1 MSFST
6 RTEKPSACA
15 LPTSASS
22 SKMTSS
28 SPFLHTLPMF
38 TIASPFLSSSTQNPE
53 KLYFVIFPL
62 DKSFVVWYN
71 CSCAC
76 GRGGIGI
83 RARLRGVS
91 SNGYG
96 FKSRRPHQNLL
107 SFARKVF
114 LCVSFLHEH
123 QHPSILLIFRAIL
136 LPAVVPPCYDSSQET
151 WECIRRFPKGDRR
164 HSSVFMP
171 LGRLRSGDSPCNAK
185 IKQQKNRP
193 AAAAPKADCAAH
205 SRAGSGIAHA
215 ISALSSPVCGARY
228 TCFGYASSCE
238 NT

>member
-1 MSFST
+1 MISFST
-6 RTEKPSACA
+6 RTVKFSACA
-15 LPTSASS
+15 LPISTSS
-22 SKMTSS
+22 SKMPSS

-38 TIASPFLSSSTQNPE
+38 TIASPFLSFSTQNPE
-53 KLYFVIFPL
+53 KSDFVIFPL
-62 DKSFVVWYN
+62 DKSLVVWYN

-114 LCVSFLHEH
+114 LCALFLPEHQIFLH
-123 QHPSILLIFRAIL
+123 S
-136 LPAVVPPCYDSSQET
+136 PPPQ
-151 WECIRRFPKGDRR
+151 RRFP
-164 HSSVFMP
+164 
-171 LGRLRSGDSPCNAK
+171 L
-185 IKQQKNRP
+185 QQKNQ
-193 AAAAPKADCAAH
+193 AAKESPCRSSAKSSRAAH
-205 SRAGSGIAHA
+205 FRMGSGIAHA
-215 ISALSSPVCGARY
+215 ISALPSPVCGARY
-228 TCFGYASSCE
+228 TCSGYASSCE

>member
-6 RTEKPSACA
+6 RTVKFSACA
-15 LPTSASS
+15 LPISTSS
-22 SKMTSS
+22 SRMPSS

-53 KLYFVIFPL
+53 KSDFVIFPL
-62 DKSFVVWYN
+62 DKSLVVWYN

-114 LCVSFLHEH
+114 LCALFLPEH
-123 QHPSILLIFRAIL
+123 QISLHS
-136 LPAVVPPCYDSSQET
+136 PP
-151 WECIRRFPKGDRR
+151 
-164 HSSVFMP
+164 
-171 LGRLRSGDSPCNAK
+171 RSGDSPCNKKQAAK
-185 IKQQKNRP
+185 ESPCSSAKSSR
-193 AAAAPKADCAAH
+193 AAH
-205 SRAGSGIAHA
+205 FRMGSGIAHA

-228 TCFGYASSCE
+228 TCSGYASSCE

>member
-1 MSFST
+1 MMSFST
-6 RTEKPSACA
+6 RTVKFSACA
-15 LPTSASS
+15 LPISTSS
-22 SKMTSS
+22 SKMPSS

-53 KLYFVIFPL
+53 KSDFVIFPL
-62 DKSFVVWYN
+62 DKPFAVWYN
-71 CSCAC
+71 YSCAC

-114 LCVSFLHEH
+114 LCALFLPEHQIFLHSH
-123 QHPSILLIFRAIL
+123 DFPRPSVFPLLR
-136 LPAVVPPCYDSSQET
+136 YKSTNSSVH
-151 WECIRRFPKGDRR
+151 PKGSRGR
-164 HSSVFMP
+164 SESP
-171 LGRLRSGDSPCNAK
+171 LVAAK
-185 IKQQKNRP
+185 KDQ
-193 AAAAPKADCAAH
+193 AAKAQKADCPAH
-205 SRAGSGIAHA
+205 SRTGSGIAHA

-228 TCFGYASSCE
+228 TCSGYASSCE

>member
-1 MSFST
+1 M
-6 RTEKPSACA
+6 P
-15 LPTSASS
+15 
-22 SKMTSS
+22 SS

-38 TIASPFLSSSTQNPE
+38 TIASPFLSFSTQNPE
-53 KLYFVIFPL
+53 KSDFVIFPL
-62 DKSFVVWYN
+62 DKSLVVWYN

-114 LCVSFLHEH
+114 LCALFLPEHQIFLHSH
-123 QHPSILLIFRAIL
+123 DFPRPSVFPLLR
-136 LPAVVPPCYDSSQET
+136 YKSTNSSVH
-151 WECIRRFPKGDRR
+151 PKGSRGQSQT
-164 HSSVFMP
+164 SSVSIAP
-171 LGRLRSGDSPCNAK
+171 LSPPQRHSPCNKKNQAAK
-185 IKQQKNRP
+185 AQ
-193 AAAAPKADCAAH
+193 KADCPAH
-205 SRAGSGIAHA
+205 SRMGSGIAHA

-228 TCFGYASSCE
+228 TCSGYASSCE

>member
-1 MSFST
+1 
-6 RTEKPSACA
+6 
-15 LPTSASS
+15 
-22 SKMTSS
+22 
-28 SPFLHTLPMF
+28 MF
-38 TIASPFLSSSTQNPE
+38 TIASPFLSSSTRNPE
-53 KLYFVIFPL
+53 KSYFVIFPL
-62 DKSFVVWYN
+62 DKSLVVWYN
-71 CSCAC
+71 YSCAC

-171 LGRLRSGDSPCNAK
+171 LGRLRSGDSPCNEKNQAAK
-185 IKQQKNRP
+185 ESPCRSS
-193 AAAAPKADCAAH
+193 ARSRLRAH
-205 SRAGSGIAHA
+205 SRTGSGIAHA
-215 ISALSSPVCGARY
+215 ISALSSPICGARY
-228 TCFGYASSCE
+228 TCSGYASSCE

>member
-1 MSFST
+1 M
-6 RTEKPSACA
+6 P
-15 LPTSASS
+15 
-22 SKMTSS
+22 SS
-28 SPFLHTLPMF
+28 SPFFHTLPIL

-53 KLYFVIFPL
+53 KSDFVIFPL
-62 DKSFVVWYN
+62 DKPFAVWYN
-71 CSCAC
+71 HSCAC

-114 LCVSFLHEH
+114 LCALFLPEHQIFLH
-123 QHPSILLIFRAIL
+123 S
-136 LPAVVPPCYDSSQET
+136 PP
-151 WECIRRFPKGDRR
+151 RRR
-164 HSSVFMP
+164 
-171 LGRLRSGDSPCNAK
+171 DSPCNAK

-193 AAAAPKADCAAH
+193 AAAAQKADCPAH
-205 SRAGSGIAHA
+205 FRMGSGIAHA
-215 ISALSSPVCGARY
+215 ISALSSPICGARY
-228 TCFGYASSCE
+228 TCSGYASSCE

>member
-53 KLYFVIFPL
+53 KSYFVIFPL

-114 LCVSFLHEH
+114 LCALFLPEH
-123 QHPSILLIFRAIL
+123 QISLHS
-136 LPAVVPPCYDSSQET
+136 PP
-151 WECIRRFPKGDRR
+151 
-164 HSSVFMP
+164 
-171 LGRLRSGDSPCNAK
+171 RSGDSPCNAK

-193 AAAAPKADCAAH
+193 AAKARIADRAAH
-205 SRAGSGIAHA
+205 FRMGSGIAHA

-228 TCFGYASSCE
+228 ICSGYASSCE